1 MNQNP
6 TNEITYK
13 QAIEELE
20 EIVREIESG
29 ELDLDEL
36 LKKVDRA
43 AVLITF
49 CKEKLKNS
57 EIKFNEVI
65 KKLENNQE

>member
-6 TNEITYK
+6 TNEMTYK
-13 QAIEELE
+13 QAVEELE

-29 ELDLDEL
+29 ELDLDDL

-43 AVLITF
+43 AVLIIF
-49 CKEKLKNS
+49 CREKLKNS
-57 EIKFNEVI
+57 EVKFNEVI
-65 KKLENNQE
+65 KKMENNQE

>member
-1 MNQNP
+1 MSQNP

-29 ELDLDEL
+29 ELDLDDL

-57 EIKFNEVI
+57 EVKFNEVI

>member
-1 MNQNP
+1 MSQNP
-6 TNEITYK
+6 ANEITYK

-43 AVLITF
+43 AILITF

>member
-1 MNQNP
+1 MSQNP